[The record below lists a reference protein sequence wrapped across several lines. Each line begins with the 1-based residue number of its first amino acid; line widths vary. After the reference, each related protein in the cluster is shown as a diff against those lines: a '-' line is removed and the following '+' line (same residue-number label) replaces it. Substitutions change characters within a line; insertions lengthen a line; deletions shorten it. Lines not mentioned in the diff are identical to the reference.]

1 MTKMIHGE
9 KLIFWDSRIVSL
21 LQSDLSQIT
30 GYQLHEKLLRAMYCM
45 DLWGGMDGPEL
56 LKLLDHL
63 NGPECTPYTEPWD
76 DDGTED
82 AQKYEF

>member
-1 MTKMIHGE
+1 MHSIP
-9 KLIFWDSRIVSL
+9 V
-21 LQSDLSQIT
+21 
-30 GYQLHEKLLRAMYCM
+30 LRAMYCM

-82 AQKYEF
+82 AQK

>member
-1 MTKMIHGE
+1 
-9 KLIFWDSRIVSL
+9 
-21 LQSDLSQIT
+21 
-30 GYQLHEKLLRAMYCM
+30 MYCM
-45 DLWGGMDGPEL
+45 DLWGSMDGPEL

-82 AQKYEF
+82 AQKYEFLYTKLQAKYIHF

>member
-1 MTKMIHGE
+1 
-9 KLIFWDSRIVSL
+9 
-21 LQSDLSQIT
+21 
-30 GYQLHEKLLRAMYCM
+30 M
-45 DLWGGMDGPEL
+45 DLWGSMDGPEL

-82 AQKYEF
+82 AQKYEFWDIWYQIETVLFSALKKITHQIYEKIEHLDEYVREEEAE